1 MRKRHASQYANFGS
15 LRKCNN
21 FFEKIGF
28 VFKFFLKKVKIDNIF
43 LLAKINRI
51 SYQILV
57 LSSLILTK
65 YIKSFL
71 ILLCFNIY
79 KPEIT
84 E

>member
-1 MRKRHASQYANFGS
+1 MG
-15 LRKCNN
+15 KCNN

-28 VFKFFLKKVKIDNIF
+28 VFKFFLKKSKIDNIF

-71 ILLCFNIY
+71 I
-79 KPEIT
+79 
-84 E
+84 